1 MQFTTVE
8 GVKFIIYAEGKRIIA
23 DAVDIQATFHFAIP
37 DNEAYGLEVSHMSP
51 DIKLMFLNDYTKL
64 ILRSD
69 VETDAIVFKHPAVIE
84 LEKNAASF
92 DIKQSEHISNSLN
105 KQTELIKNYI
115 AKLKDT
121 RQ

>member
-1 MQFTTVE
+1 MQFTAD
-8 GVKFIIYAEGKRIIA
+8 GVKFIIYIEGKRFIA

-37 DNEAYGLEVSHMSP
+37 DGVTYRLEASCMTP

-84 LEKNAASF
+84 LEKNGASF
-92 DIKQSEHISNSLN
+92 DIKQSEHVSSLIS
-105 KQTELIKNYI
+105 KQTDLIKNYI
-115 AKLKDT
+115 AKLHGNK
-121 RQ
+121 